1 MGGTMNPK
9 NITFDEAIAA
19 LNKGSTGNVLRQGFK
34 LAKGAV
40 LSDDDNEQIGL
51 TVWLNALKPK
61 VKLINDAIDMK
72 VPLEGELSLPI
83 GLSIITGQAGS
94 GKTSWLRESV
104 IPNIPDSMI
113 AHFLKIGEPG
123 YIIPYHIDVL
133 LNVIEEKVKSSVE
146 QGVPGILLIDSL
158 LGLWFDPVV
167 TKGFAAG
174 KGGASLGVPVLLQ
187 VIGQFALANG
197 YRIVAVLHPVF
208 ADPEVIGSGISGVSS
223 FFLNRDS
230 NSFILRDYTK
240 VQIEDDGVISS
251 ISDIPYTRRE
261 MNMAIT
267 HDNALNLLA
276 QTIGDED

>member
-1 MGGTMNPK
+1 MIPK
-9 NITFDEAIAA
+9 TITFDEAIAA
-19 LNKGSTGNVLRQGFK
+19 LNKGSSGSILRQGFK
-34 LAKGAV
+34 LAKGGDFFNDEESQA
-40 LSDDDNEQIGL
+40 GL
-51 TVWLNALKPK
+51 TIWLNALKPK
-61 VKLINDAIDMK
+61 VKIINDAIDMK
-72 VPLEGELSLPI
+72 VSLEGDLSLPI
-83 GLSIITGQAGS
+83 GLSIVTGQAGS

-104 IPNIPDSMI
+104 IPRIPEAMI
-113 AHFLKIGEPG
+113 AHHLKIGEPG
-123 YIIPYHIDVL
+123 YTIPYHIDVL
-133 LNVIEEKVKSSVE
+133 LNVIEQKVKSSVE
-146 QGVPGILLIDSL
+146 EGIPGILLIDSL
-158 LGLWFDPVV
+158 LGLWFDPTV
-167 TKGFAAG
+167 TEGFATG

-187 VIGQFALANG
+187 VIGQYALANG

-240 VQIEDDGVISS
+240 VQTEDDGIISS

-261 MNMAIT
+261 MNMTIT

>member
-1 MGGTMNPK
+1 MGGKMNPK
-9 NITFDEAIAA
+9 TITFDEAVAA
-19 LNKGSTGNVLRQGFK
+19 LNRGSSGSILRQGFR
-34 LAKGAV
+34 LAKGEFS
-40 LSDDDNEQIGL
+40 SDDRSQQGL
-51 TVWLNALKPK
+51 TIWLNALRPN
-61 VKLINDAIDMK
+61 VKIINDAIDMK
-72 VPLEGELSLPI
+72 VPLEGDLSLPI
-83 GLSIITGQAGS
+83 GLSIVTGQAGS

-104 IPNIPDSMI
+104 IPKIPDAML

-133 LNVIEEKVKSSVE
+133 LNVIEQKVRSSVE
-146 QGVPGILLIDSL
+146 KGVPGILLIDSL
-158 LGLWFDPVV
+158 LGLWFDPTV
-167 TKGFAAG
+167 TEGFATG

-187 VIGQFALANG
+187 VIGQYALANG

-230 NSFILRDYTK
+230 NSFILRDYIK
-240 VQIEDDGVISS
+240 VPAKDDTTISS

-261 MNMAIT
+261 MNMTVT
-267 HDNALNLLA
+267 HDNAFNLLA

>member
-1 MGGTMNPK
+1 MIPK
-9 NITFDEAIAA
+9 TITFDEAIAA
-19 LNKGSTGNVLRQGFK
+19 LNKGSSGSVLRQGFK
-34 LAKGAV
+34 LAKGGDF
-40 LSDDDNEQIGL
+40 SDDEESQSGL

-61 VKLINDAIDMK
+61 VKIINDAIDMK
-72 VPLEGELSLPI
+72 VSLEGDLSLPI
-83 GLSIITGQAGS
+83 GLSIVTGQAGS

-104 IPNIPDSMI
+104 IPRIPDAMI
-113 AHFLKIGEPG
+113 AHYLKIGEPG
-123 YIIPYHIDVL
+123 YTIPYHIDVL
-133 LNVIEEKVKSSVE
+133 LNVIEQKVKSSVE
-146 QGVPGILLIDSL
+146 EGVPGILLIDSL
-158 LGLWFDPVV
+158 LGLWFDPTV
-167 TKGFAAG
+167 TEGFATG

-187 VIGQFALANG
+187 VIGQYALANG

-240 VQIEDDGVISS
+240 VQTEDDGIISS

-261 MNMAIT
+261 MNMTIT
-267 HDNALNLLA
+267 YDNALNLLA